1 VIDDP
6 AEALDILLE
15 ELKRQKAA
23 GVRRV
28 SITADSL
35 TALKA
40 LAGTPAAAATQA
52 APATPAAAKP
62 SAAPVAIRPAVTPT
76 PAPARPVTPV
86 AAAPRPAVA
95 APAAPIPDAPI
106 FTLAAGPKAERMQAL
121 RQLIDA
127 CVETQKHLV
136 APQRALLGHGSLDA
150 KVVFVGEAPTIG
162 EMEAGQA
169 FAGESGELLQKILS
183 AAAINQADCY
193 FAPVMVWRPEP
204 PTQYGKRP
212 PTARELAFN
221 LPYLRAQIDVIS
233 PRVVVALGAQAFEAL
248 HGRTPTITQARGQ
261 WFDLGGVPLLATFH
275 PNYLLH
281 SPSASAKRT
290 VWEDFLLLMEKLG
303 LPISEKQRAF
313 FATK

>member
-1 VIDDP
+1 MIDDP

-40 LAGTPAAAATQA
+40 LAGTPAAQ
-52 APATPAAAKP
+52 ATPAPAKP
-62 SAAPVAIRPAVTPT
+62 SAAPAPASIRPA
-76 PAPARPVTPV
+76 VTPV
-86 AAAPRPAVA
+86 AAAPKPAVGVA
-95 APAAPIPDAPI
+95 AAPIPDAPI
-106 FTLAAGPKAERMQAL
+106 FTLAAGPKAERLQSL

-127 CVETQKHLV
+127 CAETKKHLS
-136 APQRALLGHGSLDA
+136 APQRPLLGHGSLDA
-150 KVVFVGEAPTIG
+150 KVVFVGEAPTIV

-183 AAAINQADCY
+183 AAAINPADCY
-193 FAPVMVWRPEP
+193 FVPVMVWRPEP

-212 PTARELAFN
+212 PTAREIAFN
-221 LPYLRAQIDVIS
+221 LPYLRAQIDVVA
-233 PRVVVALGAQAFEAL
+233 PRAVVALGAQAFEAL
-248 HGRTPTITQARGQ
+248 HGRTPSITQARGQ
-261 WFDLGGVPLLATFH
+261 WFDLGGVPLLPTFH

-281 SPSASAKRT
+281 TPSASAKRT

>member
-1 VIDDP
+1 MIDDP
-6 AEALDILLE
+6 AEALEILLE

-35 TALKA
+35 VALKS
-40 LAGTPAAAATQA
+40 LAGTPPAPAAAAATA
-52 APATPAAAKP
+52 
-62 SAAPVAIRPAVTPT
+62 
-76 PAPARPVTPV
+76 APARPV
-86 AAAPRPAVA
+86 AAPASAQVRPVTPIVAVAPKPAVVA
-95 APAAPIPDAPI
+95 TAAPIPDAPI
-106 FTLAAGPKAERMQAL
+106 FTLAAGTKAERMQAL
-121 RQLIDA
+121 RQLVEA
-127 CVETQKHLV
+127 CAETKKHLT
-136 APQRALLGHGSLDA
+136 APQRPLLGHGSLEA

-162 EMEAGQA
+162 EMESGQA
-169 FAGESGELLQKILS
+169 FAGESGELLQKILG
-183 AAAINQADCY
+183 AAAIDPADCY

-221 LPYLRAQIDVIS
+221 LPYLLAQIDVVA
-233 PRVVVALGAQAFEAL
+233 PRAVVALGAQAFEAL

-261 WFDLGGVPLLATFH
+261 WFDLAGVPLLATFH

-290 VWEDFLLLMEKLG
+290 VWEDFLLLMEKLA

>member
-1 VIDDP
+1 MIDDP

-35 TALKA
+35 AALKA
-40 LAGTPAAAATQA
+40 LAGTPATPASAPAPAPAKA
-52 APATPAAAKP
+52 APA
-62 SAAPVAIRPAVTPT
+62 
-76 PAPARPVTPV
+76 PAPARPAAAPSSAPV
-86 AAAPRPAVA
+86 AAAAPKPAVA
-95 APAAPIPDAPI
+95 APAAPISDAPI
-106 FTLAAGPKAERMQAL
+106 FTLAAGTKAERMQAL
-121 RQLIDA
+121 RQLVEA
-127 CVETQKHLV
+127 CAETKKHLV
-136 APQRALLGHGSLDA
+136 APQRPLLGHGSLDA

-169 FAGESGELLQKILS
+169 FAGESGELLQKILG

-303 LPISEKQRAF
+303 LPISEKQRGF

>member
-1 VIDDP
+1 MIDDP
-6 AEALDILLE
+6 AEAMDILLE

-23 GVRRV
+23 GVRRI

-35 TALKA
+35 ATLQA
-40 LAGTPAAAATQA
+40 LAGTPT
-52 APATPAAAKP
+52 TPAAAKAAPTPVPARPAAAP
-62 SAAPVAIRPAVTPT
+62 SSAPVRPVAPVA
-76 PAPARPVTPV
+76 

-127 CVETQKHLV
+127 CVETKKHLV

>member
-1 VIDDP
+1 MIDDP

-28 SITADSL
+28 SVTADSL
-35 TALKA
+35 AALKS
-40 LAGTPAAAATQA
+40 LAGAPVASAAAAA
-52 APATPAAAKP
+52 IAPSVRPA
-62 SAAPVAIRPAVTPT
+62 AVTPVV
-76 PAPARPVTPV
+76 P
-86 AAAPRPAVA
+86 AAPKPAVVS
-95 APAAPIPDAPI
+95 AAPIPDAPI
-106 FTLAAGPKAERMQAL
+106 FTLAAGPKAERLQAL

-127 CVETQKHLV
+127 CAETKKHLS
-136 APQRALLGHGSLDA
+136 APQRPLLGHGSLDA
-150 KVVFVGEAPTIG
+150 KVVFVGEAPTIV

-183 AAAINQADCY
+183 AAAINPTDCY
-193 FAPVMVWRPEP
+193 FVPVMVWRPEP

-212 PTARELAFN
+212 PTAREIAFN
-221 LPYLRAQIDVIS
+221 LPYLRAQIDVVA
-233 PRVVVALGAQAFEAL
+233 PRAVVALGAQAFEAL
-248 HGRTPTITQARGQ
+248 HGRTPSITQARGQ
-261 WFDLGGVPLLATFH
+261 WFDLGGVPLLPTFH

-281 SPSASAKRT
+281 TPSASAKRT

-303 LPISEKQRAF
+303 LPISEKQRGF

>member
-1 VIDDP
+1 MIDNP

-15 ELKRQKAA
+15 ELKRQKAE

-35 TALKA
+35 AALKA
-40 LAGTPAAAATQA
+40 LAGTPAAPAS
-52 APATPAAAKP
+52 APAPAPVK
-62 SAAPVAIRPAVTPT
+62 AAPVPAPVRPAATPST
-76 PAPARPVTPV
+76 APVRPVAPV
-86 AAAPRPAVA
+86 AAAAPKPAVA
-95 APAAPIPDAPI
+95 VPTAPIPDAPI
-106 FTLAAGPKAERMQAL
+106 FTLAAGTKAERMQAL
-121 RQLIDA
+121 RQLVEA
-127 CVETQKHLV
+127 CAETKKHLV
-136 APQRALLGHGSLDA
+136 APQRPLLGHGSLDA

-303 LPISEKQRAF
+303 LPISEKQRGF

>member
-1 VIDDP
+1 MIDDP

-40 LAGTPAAAATQA
+40 LAGTPAAQA
-52 APATPAAAKP
+52 APTPAKP
-62 SAAPVAIRPAVTPT
+62 SAAPAPASIRPA
-76 PAPARPVTPV
+76 VTPV
-86 AAAPRPAVA
+86 AAAPKPAVVVS
-95 APAAPIPDAPI
+95 AAPIPDAPI
-106 FTLAAGPKAERMQAL
+106 FTLAAGTKAERLQAL

-127 CVETQKHLV
+127 CAETKKHLS
-136 APQRALLGHGSLDA
+136 APQRPLLGHGSLDA
-150 KVVFVGEAPTIG
+150 KVVFVGEAPTIV

-183 AAAINQADCY
+183 AAAINPTDCY
-193 FAPVMVWRPEP
+193 FVPVMVWRPEP

-212 PTARELAFN
+212 PTAREIAFN
-221 LPYLRAQIDVIS
+221 LPYLRAQIDVVA
-233 PRVVVALGAQAFEAL
+233 PRAVVALGAQAFEAL
-248 HGRTPTITQARGQ
+248 HGRTPSITQARGQ
-261 WFDLGGVPLLATFH
+261 WFDLGGVPLLPTFH

-281 SPSASAKRT
+281 TPSASAKRT

-303 LPISEKQRAF
+303 LPISEKQRGF

>member
-40 LAGTPAAAATQA
+40 LAGTPAAQATPAPVKASA
-52 APATPAAAKP
+52 APAPASVRP
-62 SAAPVAIRPAVTPT
+62 SVAPT

-86 AAAPRPAVA
+86 AAAPKPAVA
-95 APAAPIPDAPI
+95 VSAAPIPDAPI
-106 FTLAAGPKAERMQAL
+106 FTLAAGTKAERMQAL
-121 RQLIDA
+121 RQLVDA
-127 CVETQKHLV
+127 CAETKKHLV
-136 APQRALLGHGSLDA
+136 APQRPLLGHGSLDA
-150 KVVFVGEAPTIG
+150 KVVFVGEAPTIV

-183 AAAINQADCY
+183 AAAINPADCY
-193 FAPVMVWRPEP
+193 FVPVMVWRPEP

-212 PTARELAFN
+212 PTAREIAFN
-221 LPYLRAQIDVIS
+221 LPYLRAQIDVVA
-233 PRVVVALGAQAFEAL
+233 PRAVVALGAQAFEAL
-248 HGRTPTITQARGQ
+248 HGRTPPRSNHCPRACVI
-261 WFDLGGVPLLATFH
+261 DGVPLLPTFH

-281 SPSASAKRT
+281 TPSASAKRT

-303 LPISEKQRAF
+303 LPISEKQRGF

>member
-1 VIDDP
+1 MIDDP

-28 SITADSL
+28 SITAESL
-35 TALKA
+35 ATLKS
-40 LAGTPAAAATQA
+40 LAGAPAAV
-52 APATPAAAKP
+52 ATPAPAKP
-62 SAAPVAIRPAVTPT
+62 TAATT
-76 PAPARPVTPV
+76 PAPARPVAPV
-86 AAAPRPAVA
+86 AAAPKPSVVLS
-95 APAAPIPDAPI
+95 APPIPDAPI
-106 FTLAAGPKAERMQAL
+106 FTLAAGTKVERMRAL

-127 CVETQKHLV
+127 CAETQKHLV
-136 APQRALLGHGSLDA
+136 APQRPLLGHGSLEA

-183 AAAINQADCY
+183 AAAIDPADCY

-212 PTARELAFN
+212 PTAREIAFN
-221 LPYLRAQIDVIS
+221 LPYLRAQIDVVA
-233 PRVVVALGAQAFEAL
+233 PRAVVALGAQAFEAL
-248 HGRTPTITQARGQ
+248 HGRSPTITQARGQ
-261 WFDLGGVPLLATFH
+261 WFDLSGVPLLATFH

>member
-1 VIDDP
+1 MIDDP

-40 LAGTPAAAATQA
+40 LAGTPAAPATQT
-52 APATPAAAKP
+52 TPALAKP
-62 SAAPVAIRPAVTPT
+62 AVAPVTVRPSVAPT

-86 AAAPRPAVA
+86 AAAPKPAVA
-95 APAAPIPDAPI
+95 VSTVPIPDAPI
-106 FTLAAGPKAERMQAL
+106 FTLAAGTKAERMQAL

-127 CVETQKHLV
+127 CAETKKHLT
-136 APQRALLGHGSLDA
+136 APQRPLLGHGSLDA
-150 KVVFVGEAPTIG
+150 KVVFVGEAPTIV

-183 AAAINQADCY
+183 AAAINPADCY
-193 FAPVMVWRPEP
+193 FVPVMVWRPEP

-212 PTARELAFN
+212 PTAREIAFN
-221 LPYLRAQIDVIS
+221 LPYLRAQIDVVA
-233 PRVVVALGAQAFEAL
+233 PRAVVALGAQAFEAL

-261 WFDLGGVPLLATFH
+261 WFDLGGVPLLPTFH

-281 SPSASAKRT
+281 TPSASAKRT

-303 LPISEKQRAF
+303 LPISEKQRGF

>member
-1 VIDDP
+1 MIDDP

-35 TALKA
+35 AALKS
-40 LAGTPAAAATQA
+40 LAGTPT
-52 APATPAAAKP
+52 TPAAAPAPMPIKAVP
-62 SAAPVAIRPAVTPT
+62 VPPPVRPAAAPVA
-76 PAPARPVTPV
+76 APVRPVTPV
-86 AAAPRPAVA
+86 TAPRPAVVA
-95 APAAPIPDAPI
+95 TTAPIPDAPI
-106 FTLAAGPKAERMQAL
+106 FTLAAGTKAERMQAL
-121 RQLIDA
+121 RQLVEA
-127 CVETQKHLV
+127 CVETKKHLD
-136 APQRALLGHGSLDA
+136 APQRPLLGHGSLDA
-150 KVVFVGEAPTIG
+150 KVVFVGEAPTVG

-169 FAGESGELLQKILS
+169 FAGETGELLQKILG
-183 AAAINQADCY
+183 AAAIDPADCY

-204 PTQYGKRP
+204 PTRYGKRP

>member
-1 VIDDP
+1 MIDDP

-40 LAGTPAAAATQA
+40 LAGTPAAQA
-52 APATPAAAKP
+52 APAPAKP
-62 SAAPVAIRPAVTPT
+62 SAAPAPASIRPA
-76 PAPARPVTPV
+76 VTPV
-86 AAAPRPAVA
+86 AAAPKPAVVVS
-95 APAAPIPDAPI
+95 AAPISDAPI
-106 FTLAAGPKAERMQAL
+106 FTLAAGPKAERLQAL

-127 CVETQKHLV
+127 CAETKKHLS
-136 APQRALLGHGSLDA
+136 APQRPLLGHGSLDA
-150 KVVFVGEAPTIG
+150 KVVFVGEAPTIV

-183 AAAINQADCY
+183 AAAINPADCY
-193 FAPVMVWRPEP
+193 FVPVMVWRPEP

-212 PTARELAFN
+212 PTAREIAFN
-221 LPYLRAQIDVIS
+221 LPYLRAQIDVVA
-233 PRVVVALGAQAFEAL
+233 PRAVVALGAQAFEAL
-248 HGRTPTITQARGQ
+248 HGRTPSITQARGQ
-261 WFDLGGVPLLATFH
+261 WFDLGGVPLLPTFH

-281 SPSASAKRT
+281 TPSASAKRT

>member
-1 VIDDP
+1 MIDDP

-35 TALKA
+35 AALKA
-40 LAGTPAAAATQA
+40 LAGTPTPPAPALA
-52 APATPAAAKP
+52 APAPVPAPVRPAVAS
-62 SAAPVAIRPAVTPT
+62 SAAPK
-76 PAPARPVTPV
+76 
-86 AAAPRPAVA
+86 PAVA

-106 FTLAAGPKAERMQAL
+106 FTLAAGTKAERMRAL
-121 RQLIDA
+121 RQLVDGCA
-127 CVETQKHLV
+127 ETRKHLV
-136 APQRALLGHGSLDA
+136 PPQRPLLGHGSLDA
-150 KVVFVGEAPTIG
+150 KVVFVGEAPTLG

-169 FAGESGELLQKILS
+169 FAGESGELLQKILG
-183 AAAINQADCY
+183 AAAIEPTDCY

-204 PTQYGKRP
+204 PTRYGKRP
-212 PTARELAFN
+212 PNARELAFN
-221 LPYLRAQIDVIS
+221 LPYLRAQIDVIA

-303 LPISEKQRAF
+303 LPISGKQRGF
-313 FATK
+313 FAAK